1 MSTQTKAMP
10 SSSAESQI
18 VAPAVIPVTRQ
29 VYWALRRE
37 FWENRYIYLAPLGV
51 AALFLFGFL
60 IHSLIHPAGGMRA
73 LSTLASD
80 KQREA
85 IIEPYDMAAALLMG
99 AFILVAVFYCIEAL
113 QRERRDRSIL
123 FWKSLPVSDVTT
135 VLTKAS
141 IPFLLLPLLACAIAF
156 VTQFLMLLVSTVA
169 LAGSGIS
176 VATYW
181 AQVSLF
187 QGSLLLLYHVMTVH
201 VLWSAPIYGWL
212 LLVSAWARRA
222 ALLWALLPPLAIG
235 ALEKL
240 LFNTGHFAAFVGRFL
255 SGSGTEAIMAP
266 DTLPMNPMT
275 HLTPGKF
282 LTTPGLWIGLAVTA
296 AFLAAAVRLRRY
308 RGPS

>member
-1 MSTQTKAMP
+1 MSTQANV
-10 SSSAESQI
+10 SSFAEPQGA
-18 VAPAVIPVTRQ
+18 APGVIPVTRQ
-29 VYWALRRE
+29 IYWALRRE
-37 FWENRYIYLAPLGV
+37 FWENRFIYLAPLGV

-60 IHSLIHPAGGMRA
+60 IHSMIHPAGGLRG
-73 LSTLASD
+73 LSTLAPD
-80 KQREA
+80 KLHEA
-85 IIEPYDMAAALLMG
+85 IMEPYDMAGALLMG
-99 AFILVAVFYCIEAL
+99 AFILVAVFYSIETL

-141 IPFLLLPLLACAIAF
+141 IPFLVLPLVACSIAF
-156 VTQFLMLLVSTVA
+156 VTQFLMLLVSSVV
-169 LAGSGIS
+169 LAGSGLS

-187 QGSLLLLYHVMTVH
+187 QGSLFLLYHVMTVH
-201 VLWSAPIYGWL
+201 VLWSAPVYGWL

-240 LFNTGHFAAFVGRFL
+240 LFNTGHFAAFVERFL
-255 SGSGTEAIMAP
+255 SGSGTEAHTMP
-266 DTLPMNPMT
+266 GTLPMDPGT
-275 HLTPGKF
+275 HLTPLKF
-282 LTTPGLWIGLAVTA
+282 LSTPGLWLGLAVTT
-296 AFLAAAVRLRRY
+296 AFLATAIRLRRY